1 MLGNV
6 ADVAQK
12 EAVAALQ
19 KALQSGDAEGAGKAW
34 QQVINS
40 ISDKVKT
47 DCEMYNTNQKVLAQ
61 RGYRMLTTEE
71 TEFYQKLVKA
81 EKESNARQAFTDL
94 ITTNGGMPEL
104 SLIHI

>member
-19 KALQSGDAEGAGKAW
+19 KALQSGDVEGAGKAW

-71 TEFYQKLVKA
+71 TEFYQ
-81 EKESNARQAFTDL
+81 
-94 ITTNGGMPEL
+94 
-104 SLIHI
+104 

>member
-19 KALQSGDAEGAGKAW
+19 KALQSGDVEGAGKAW

-40 ISDKVKT
+40 ISEKVKT
-47 DCEMYNTNQKVLAQ
+47 DCEMYNTNQ
-61 RGYRMLTTEE
+61 
-71 TEFYQKLVKA
+71 
-81 EKESNARQAFTDL
+81 
-94 ITTNGGMPEL
+94 
-104 SLIHI
+104 

>member
-19 KALQSGDAEGAGKAW
+19 KALQSGDVEGAGKAW

-47 DCEMYNTNQKVLAQ
+47 DCEMYNTNQKVLAPVNQ
-61 RGYRMLTTEE
+61 SRKAL
-71 TEFYQKLVKA
+71 FILCDIAQKGVKN
-81 EKESNARQAFTDL
+81 EDN
-94 ITTNGGMPEL
+94 I
-104 SLIHI
+104 

>member
-19 KALQSGDAEGAGKAW
+19 KALQSGDVEGAGKAW

-47 DCEMYNTNQKVLAQ
+47 DCEMYNTNQKVLA
-61 RGYRMLTTEE
+61 RI
-71 TEFYQKLVKA
+71 VKIR
-81 EKESNARQAFTDL
+81 KCKRRIYFGNTDGKRS
-94 ITTNGGMPEL
+94 IGKRT
-104 SLIHI
+104 

>member
-19 KALQSGDAEGAGKAW
+19 KALQSGDVEGAGKAW

-40 ISDKVKT
+40 ISEKVKQIAR
-47 DCEMYNTNQKVLAQ
+47 C
-61 RGYRMLTTEE
+61 TTPIRRCLHSADIEC
-71 TEFYQKLVKA
+71 
-81 EKESNARQAFTDL
+81 
-94 ITTNGGMPEL
+94 
-104 SLIHI
+104 